1 MVTVAVDA
9 MGGDSA
15 PVDPV
20 IGAFGAVRVNP
31 QLRIKLVG
39 VRNILERECE
49 KLGGLPENI
58 SIVHAPEVVGM
69 HESPVDALRRKKET
83 SIGRAVALV
92 VGGEADA
99 VLSAGNTGAAV
110 VASTLGMKT
119 LDGVKR
125 PGIAVP
131 IPTAN
136 GTCAVIDVGANIK
149 CKPDHLLQYG
159 YMGEVYAQVVLGIE
173 KPRVG
178 LLSIGEEDE
187 KGNELV
193 KVTHE
198 MLAKS
203 GLDFVGNIEG
213 GEIFLGS
220 CDVAVSEGFVGNVL
234 LKVIEGLAESIFN
247 VIDTE
252 SRKNVISRFG
262 SWMCRSVY
270 DELKAKMT
278 YDEYGG
284 APLMGTDG
292 VCVICHGRSNDKAI
306 QNAIMNAATF
316 VERNMTARISERIA
330 RSGTE

>member
-15 PVDPV
+15 PADPV
-20 IGAFGAVRVNP
+20 IGAFGAVRANP
-31 QLRIKLVG
+31 QLKIKLVG
-39 VRNILERECE
+39 IKDVLEKECG

-58 SIVHAPEVVGM
+58 SIVHAPEVVDM
-69 HESPVDALRRKKET
+69 HESPVEALRKKKET
-83 SIGRAVALV
+83 SIGRAVELV
-92 VGGEADA
+92 VGKEADA

-110 VASTLGMKT
+110 VASTLGMRM
-119 LDGVKR
+119 LNGVKR

-131 IPTAN
+131 IPTAH

-159 YMGEVYAQVVLGIE
+159 YMGEVYAQTILGIE
-173 KPRVG
+173 KPRIG

-203 GLDFVGNIEG
+203 GLDFIGNVEG
-213 GEIFLGS
+213 GEIFLGR

-252 SRKNVISRFG
+252 SRKSAVSRFG
-262 SWMCRSVY
+262 AWMCRSVY
-270 DELKAKMT
+270 GKLKTKMT
-278 YDEYGG
+278 YEEYGG

-316 VERNMTARISERIA
+316 VEKDITARISERIA
-330 RSGTE
+330 RSGAE

>member
-15 PVDPV
+15 PADPV

-31 QLRIKLVG
+31 RLKIKLVG
-39 VRNILERECE
+39 IKDILEKECD
-49 KLGGLPENI
+49 KLGGPPENI
-58 SIVHAPEVVGM
+58 SIVHAPEVVDM
-69 HESPVDALRRKKET
+69 HESPVEALRRKKET
-83 SIGRAVALV
+83 SIGRAVELV
-92 VGGEADA
+92 VRKEADA

-110 VASTLGMKT
+110 VASTLGMRM
-119 LDGVKR
+119 LNGVKR

-159 YMGEVYAQVVLGIE
+159 YMGEVYAQTILGIE
-173 KPRVG
+173 RPRIG

-193 KVTHE
+193 KVTNE
-198 MLAKS
+198 MLTKS
-203 GLDFVGNIEG
+203 DLDFIGNVEG
-213 GEIFLGS
+213 REIFLGG

-234 LKVIEGLAESIFN
+234 LKVIEGLAESIFS
-247 VIDTE
+247 VIDAE
-252 SRKNVISRFG
+252 SKKGVVSRFG
-262 SWMCRSVY
+262 SWLCRPVY
-270 DELKAKMT
+270 DKFKTKMT
-278 YDEYGG
+278 YEEYGG

-306 QNAIMNAATF
+306 QNAIANAAAF
-316 VERNMTARISERIA
+316 VEKDITARISERIA
-330 RSGTE
+330 RSGSE